1 MTQKTFFI
9 IPGFKEQATDKNYAW
24 LFEFLKSKNYKVV
37 PVPVAWNYKTLS
49 ENAEQLIKFFKK
61 YNSDENYILGFSYG
75 AVLAMLI
82 ANEIKPKK
90 LYLCSLSP
98 DFSEDLKFMS
108 SDIKKYIGKRRYL
121 DMKSRSGR
129 KIAEELIVPTAI
141 FYGEKEGREYPQL
154 KKRCEET
161 VKLTKNAKLV
171 VIKDAT
177 HQIDFPSYKEAI
189 KEHIMNDC

>member
-24 LFEFLKSKNYKVV
+24 LFEFLKNKNYEVV
-37 PVPVAWNYKTLS
+37 PVPVTWNHKTLS
-49 ENAEQLIKFFKK
+49 KNAEQLIKFFKK

-82 ANEIKPKK
+82 VNRVRPKK

-108 SDIKKYIGKRRYL
+108 SDIKKYIGKRRIL
-121 DMKSRSGR
+121 DIESRSGM
-129 KIAEELIVPTAI
+129 KIAKELNVSTTI
-141 FYGEKEGREYPQL
+141 FYGEREGWEYPQL

-161 VKLTKNAKLV
+161 AKLARNAKLIV
-171 VIKDAT
+171 VKDAP
-177 HQIDFPSYKEAI
+177 HKIDFPSYIDAI
-189 KEHIMNDC
+189 KKDIVNGY